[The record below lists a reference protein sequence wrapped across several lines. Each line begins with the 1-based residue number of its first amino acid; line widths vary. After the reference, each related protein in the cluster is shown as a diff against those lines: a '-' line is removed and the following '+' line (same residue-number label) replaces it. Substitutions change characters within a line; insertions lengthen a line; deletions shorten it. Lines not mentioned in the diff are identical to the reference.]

1 MRKFNKI
8 LMIMLLVLGV
18 FAYNYSDYTVD
29 AKVRV
34 RSSSK
39 SKLLSEK
46 SKKKNS
52 NKSTRKVKS
61 NKQTPR
67 VKKVTRKSSKS
78 SKKFKED
85 LKNAKSF
92 YDINS
97 IPEFDGNTP
106 FVVLNN
112 NIPDFS
118 KEGKLPN
125 RYEVY
130 SELDSK
136 NRVGEAV
143 ALLGLDTMPTEKRG
157 KIGMV
162 KPSGWQT
169 IKFDIVDGR
178 YLYNRSHLIGFQ
190 LAGENANKKNLMT
203 GTRYFNVTGML
214 PFENMVADYIKET
227 KNHVMYKIT
236 PIFKDNEL
244 VARGIIMQ
252 AKSVEDNGE
261 GISFNVYVYNN
272 QPGITI
278 DYKTGKAVLSK

>member
-34 RSSSK
+34 KNSSK
-39 SKLLSEK
+39 CKLSSEK
-46 SKKKNS
+46 SKRKNI
-52 NKSTRKVKS
+52 RKVKS
-61 NKQTPR
+61 YKKTPK
-67 VKKVTRKSSKS
+67 VKRVTRKPSKS
-78 SKKFKED
+78 SEKFKEE
-85 LKNAKSF
+85 LKKSKSF

-97 IPEFDGNTP
+97 IPDFDGHTP

>member
-18 FAYNYSDYTVD
+18 FSYNYSDYAVN
-29 AKVRV
+29 AKVQV
-34 RSSSK
+34 KNSSK
-39 SKLLSEK
+39 CKLSSEK
-46 SKKKNS
+46 SKRKNI
-52 NKSTRKVKS
+52 RKVKS
-61 NKQTPR
+61 YKKTPK
-67 VKKVTRKSSKS
+67 VKRVTRKPSKS
-78 SKKFKED
+78 SEKFKEE
-85 LKNAKSF
+85 LKKTKLF
-92 YDINS
+92 YDIKS